1 MYELNGKTVTITGI
15 FGRAMSYSSP
25 HAKRK
30 YFNGDY
36 STYHV
41 KECLGYSFHSSMF
54 LAPDTKPVK
63 KLQLSSVSNSILDD
77 IEEDSS
83 ELNTDFKYGDFF
95 EEILRPQPFVR
106 VEPVHLIDP
115 DIPW

>member
-1 MYELNGKTVTITGI
+1 MRPLDGKTVTIEMVYN
-15 FGRAMSYSSP
+15 RAISYSSP
-25 HAKRK
+25 YSKRV

-36 STYHV
+36 S
-41 KECLGYSFHSSMF
+41 GYNIVELRGYTFHSSMF

-77 IEEDSS
+77 IEE

-106 VEPVHLIDP
+106 VEPVHLVDP